1 MSDFRISVLISVVLL
16 LSGGLLQA
24 EEDNRSWLR
33 PDVDNPLPETN
44 EGLGGVGW
52 EEGFSTEIE
61 QSREIRKQ
69 EQERKRMRLQDDNY
83 REHVQ
88 EIKKEVPIYDGTT
101 ASQPAPANDN
111 AVIRE
116 ESDGSLRIT
125 E

>member
-1 MSDFRISVLISVVLL
+1 
-16 LSGGLLQA
+16 
-24 EEDNRSWLR
+24 
-33 PDVDNPLPETN
+33 
-44 EGLGGVGW
+44 
-52 EEGFSTEIE
+52 GFSTEIE

-83 REHVQ
+83 RQHVQ

-101 ASQPAPANDN
+101 ESQPAPADDR
-111 AVIRE
+111 AVIQE